1 MIRLDSQIPTQ
12 AQADAVKAAG
22 NGACVQHPRAGT
34 RKGRARLARQL
45 VELGVP
51 SSATATLGWVTAVP
65 GNTIPVEQVSAE
77 QWANAGFELSQP
89 AEE

>member
-1 MIRLDSQIPTQ
+1 MIRLSQIPTQ

-45 VELGVP
+45 VALGVP
-51 SSATATLGWVTAVP
+51 SSATATLGWVTGAELAEPVP
-65 GNTIPVEQVSAE
+65 EPVP
-77 QWANAGFELSQP
+77 ELSP
-89 AEE
+89 EEE

>member
-1 MIRLDSQIPTQ
+1 MIRLSQNPTQ

-45 VELGVP
+45 VALGVP
-51 SSATATLGWVTAVP
+51 SSATATLGWVT
-65 GNTIPVEQVSAE
+65 GAE
-77 QWANAGFELSQP
+77 LAELEPESELSP
-89 AEE
+89 EEE

>member
-1 MIRLDSQIPTQ
+1 MIRLSQIPTQ

-22 NGACVQHPRAGT
+22 NGAYGQDPRAGP

-51 SSATATLGWVTAVP
+51 SSATATLGWVTGAELDEP
-65 GNTIPVEQVSAE
+65 EQE
-77 QWANAGFELSQP
+77 PELSP
-89 AEE
+89 EEE

>member
-1 MIRLDSQIPTQ
+1 MIRLSQIPTQ

-45 VELGVP
+45 VALGVP
-51 SSATATLGWVTAVP
+51 SSATATLGWVTGAELEP
-65 GNTIPVEQVSAE
+65 EQ
-77 QWANAGFELSQP
+77 GDLSP
-89 AEE
+89 EEE